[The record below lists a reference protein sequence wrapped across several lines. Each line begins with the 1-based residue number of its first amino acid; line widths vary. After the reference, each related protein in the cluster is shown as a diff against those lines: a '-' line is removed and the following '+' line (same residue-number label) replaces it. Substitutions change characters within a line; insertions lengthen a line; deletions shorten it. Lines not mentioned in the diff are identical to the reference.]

1 MLDQPILVMKA
12 VLINFLHE
20 RDEEPS
26 LRLLSVSPS
35 LEDLDNRSI
44 DGRKL
49 IVTGELF
56 LSLGAFLRLQTTS
69 KPQRLTQ

>member
-1 MLDQPILVMKA
+1 MKA

-26 LRLLSVSPS
+26 LRLLSVFSS
-35 LEDLDNRSI
+35 LEDMDNRFI

-49 IVTGELF
+49 NVIGELF
-56 LSLGAFLRLQTTS
+56 LSLGAFLRLQTTC